1 MRVVNTSFK
10 DLKIIAHKR
19 HSDLRGSLR
28 ETYNKKI
35 INWDKFIF
43 EYATISK
50 KNVLRGFHFQYKHQQ
65 SKLITVIKGKILDCV
80 IDLRRNSSTFG
91 KTFSIILSE
100 KNCKS
105 LYIPRGFAHA
115 YLSLQKMNIIC
126 YKLSN
131 YYNPRFE
138 DGICF
143 NDKDINAKWPKK
155 KIIMSKKDRNL
166 GNFQNFKIKYK
177 GL

>member
-1 MRVVNTSFK
+1 MKIINTGFK

-19 HSDLRGSLR
+19 HSDFRGSLR

-91 KTFSIILSE
+91 ETFSTILSE
-100 KNCKS
+100 NNCKS
-105 LYIPRGFAHA
+105 LYVPRDLRMHIF
-115 YLSLQKMNIIC
+115 Q
-126 YKLSN
+126 YK
-131 YYNPRFE
+131 
-138 DGICF
+138 
-143 NDKDINAKWPKK
+143 K
-155 KIIMSKKDRNL
+155 
-166 GNFQNFKIKYK
+166 
-177 GL
+177 